1 MMYDIA
7 SMDPRDYGVMMPP
20 SGEPPLGGTDT
31 READLKHIERHL
43 IGACL
48 ADNGLI
54 AEVGLESRHFLHGEH
69 SLIWAA
75 MLALFQEGQR
85 ADLVSVSDRMPGL
98 SAAVLAEAQR
108 EAIIPSREQA
118 KGWGEALRS
127 HYQLRQGRQ
136 RVQSLAA
143 RVGGMQSADE
153 LQDEIQALATESL
166 QGDSAKER
174 PGMADHFRAIVN
186 QLDDLMT
193 GKSNPIGLR
202 TGVDEFDTLT
212 DGFHPTE
219 LVIIAGRP
227 GMGKSALASQISQLA
242 ALDGKRSAFFT
253 LEMSGEEVS
262 KRQLVNQAQV
272 NNRVLKY
279 PGDHPHEINLL
290 GPAINALRDVD
301 QFVVDDVF
309 EIEDLVQECYRL
321 HAQAPLDLIVVD
333 YLQLLGSRDRSVSGQ
348 GKHHEVAYYSRA
360 LKRLAMHLR
369 VPVIALSQLNRGVE
383 QRPDKRPLM
392 SDLKE
397 SGNIE
402 QDANKIIMM
411 YREEVYDEH
420 TDVRGTCELILRKR
434 RDGGLGTVLAGCKMD
449 QFRFTNLDPSH
460 FSGQGA
466 GSFSG
471 GSIANSGG
479 GFNYAADASDGVL

>member
-1 MMYDIA
+1 MNTAFDL
-7 SMDPRDYGVMMPP
+7 RDYGITPV
-20 SGEPPLGGTDT
+20 EP
-31 READLKHIERHL
+31 ADSKAEDLHFIEKQV
-43 IGACL
+43 IGASL

-54 AEVGLESRHFLHGEH
+54 AEVGLESRHFLDGEH

-75 MLALFQEGQR
+75 MLALFHEGQS
-85 ADLVSVSDRMPGL
+85 ADIVSVTDRMPGV
-98 SAAVLAEAQR
+98 STAALAMAQR
-108 EAIIPSREQA
+108 DAITPSKEQA

-143 RVGGMQSADE
+143 RVGSMKSADE
-153 LQDEIQALATESL
+153 LQDAIQTLATESL

-174 PGMADHFRAIVN
+174 PTMTDHFRAIVN

-202 TGVDEFDTLT
+202 TGVDEFDRLT

-219 LVIIAGRP
+219 LIIIAGRP

-262 KRQLVNQAQV
+262 KRQLVNQAQIT
-272 NNRVLKY
+272 NRVLKY
-279 PGDHPHEINLL
+279 PGDHPHEINML
-290 GPAINALRDVD
+290 GPAINALRHVE
-301 QFVVDDVF
+301 QFIVDDVF
-309 EIEDLVQECYRL
+309 EIEALVQECYRL

-411 YREEVYDEH
+411 YREDVYDEH
-420 TDVRGTCELILRKR
+420 SDARGTCELILRKK

-460 FSGQGA
+460 FPAQPSESYA
-466 GSFSG
+466 G

-479 GFNYAADASDGVL
+479 GFHYAADASDGVI

>member
-1 MMYDIA
+1 MYDTY
-7 SMDPRDYGVMMPP
+7 SLDPRDYGIDPP
-20 SGEPPLGGTDT
+20 EPQETYDPKN
-31 READLKHIERHL
+31 EDLQHIEEHL
-43 IGACL
+43 IGASL

-54 AEVGLESRHFLHGEH
+54 AEAGLGSQHFLHGEH
-69 SLIWAA
+69 GLIWAT
-75 MLALFQEGQR
+75 MLALFQDGR
-85 ADLVSVSDRMPGL
+85 SADLVSVTDRMPGI
-98 SAAVLAEAQR
+98 SAARLATVQR
-108 EAIIPSREQA
+108 NAIIPSREQA
-118 KGWGEALRS
+118 RGWGEALRS

-136 RVQSLAA
+136 RVQALAT
-143 RVGGMQSADE
+143 RVGSMKSAEE
-153 LQDEIQALATESL
+153 LQDAIQSLAVESL
-166 QGDSAKER
+166 QGDNVKER
-174 PGMADHFRAIVN
+174 PAMADHFRAIVD

-202 TGVDEFDTLT
+202 TGVEEFDTLT

-227 GMGKSALASQISQLA
+227 GMGKSALASQISQLT
-242 ALDGKRSAFFT
+242 ALEGKRSVFFT

-272 NNRVLKY
+272 TNQVLKY
-279 PGDHPHEINLL
+279 PGDYPHEVNML

-301 QFVVDDVF
+301 QTVVDDVF
-309 EIEDLVQECYRL
+309 EIEDLIQECYRL
-321 HAQAPLDLIVVD
+321 HAQAPLNLIVVD

-360 LKRLAMHLR
+360 LKRLAMHLK

-420 TDVRGTCELILRKR
+420 TEARGICELILRKK

-449 QFRFTNLDPSH
+449 QFRFTNLDPTH
-460 FSGQGA
+460 FSGKGSGGCAGSSMASSGA
-466 GSFSG
+466 GFS
-471 GSIANSGG
+471 
-479 GFNYAADASDGVL
+479 YASDAADGVL